1 MIIDATFWVAIS
13 FFIFL
18 GVLIYFKIPQK
29 IISTLDETINSI
41 KNEVDNAEILKDES
55 KNILSEYEKKISN
68 AKKEVKQMIDVATE
82 EADKSV
88 LKTNEEFHTQMENR
102 KKNTDDR
109 IKQMKNQALKD
120 IKNASVKI
128 SIQAVEVL
136 LKNSLDKNKLN
147 KIFTSSIEE
156 TKSALLRKPTQINNL
171 NTQKK

>member
-1 MIIDATFWVAIS
+1 MIIDATFWVSIS
-13 FFIFL
+13 FLIFI

-29 IISTLDETINSI
+29 VVNALNESIDSI
-41 KNEVDNAEILKDES
+41 KSEVDNAESLKEES

-68 AKKEVKQMIDVATE
+68 AKNEVKEMIEAAME
-82 EADKSV
+82 EADKTV
-88 LKTNEEFHTQMENR
+88 LKTNEDLHAQMENR
-102 KKNTDDR
+102 KKNTEDR

-147 KIFTSSIEE
+147 KIFDASIED
-156 TKSALLRKPTQINNL
+156 TKSALKRKST
-171 NTQKK
+171 

>member
-29 IISTLDETINSI
+29 IISALNESINLI
-41 KNEVDNAEILKDES
+41 KNEVDNAERLKEES

-68 AKKEVKQMIDVATE
+68 AKNEVKQMIDAANE
-82 EADKSV
+82 EVDKTV

-102 KKNTDDR
+102 KKNTEDR

-120 IKNASVKI
+120 IKNVSIKI

-147 KIFTSSIEE
+147 KIFTTSIEE
-156 TKSALLRKPTQINNL
+156 TKTALKNKSI
-171 NTQKK
+171 